1 MATKI
6 IGYILALAGL
16 VVIALSKLILN
27 LSFISKLGAKSN
39 LYINIAGGILVIL
52 GIVLIMMDPSSNSSS
67 KIKHASE
74 EVPIY
79 EGEGKKRKIVG
90 YRKAE

>member
-1 MATKI
+1 MKI
-6 IGYILALAGL
+6 IGYILALVGL
-16 VVIALSKLILN
+16 ASILLSSVKFHSSISLIEKLP
-27 LSFISKLGAKSN
+27 SKYMLIGGAV
-39 LYINIAGGILVIL
+39 LVIL
-52 GIVLIMMDPSSNSSS
+52 GILFLVSKGGSGSS

-90 YRKAE
+90 YQRSK